1 MVTTAVVD
9 AIGGSE
15 YLEFEPIGDV
25 ELKGFPEP
33 VELFV
38 ARAAHAELDPQLDAG
53 DARASS

>member
-9 AIGGSE
+9 AIGDSA
-15 YLEFEPIGDV
+15 YLVFDPIGKV

-38 ARAAHAELDPQLDAG
+38 VRARDPD
-53 DARASS
+53 SS